1 MGYLGFGEEH
11 SLAKM
16 LPIRAVAH
24 RPPDRGHGVCMDLTG
39 IVYVFF
45 EQQYTLEVQRFL
57 CTSKDYCFSTGLK
70 STVPGDYSFNG
81 L

>member
-1 MGYLGFGEEH
+1 MGYLGFREEH

-39 IVYVFF
+39 IVYVFLATI
-45 EQQYTLEVQRFL
+45 YTGSPKAIFHDSSVHVRTIVLVR
-57 CTSKDYCFSTGLK
+57 
-70 STVPGDYSFNG
+70 V
-81 L
+81 

>member
-1 MGYLGFGEEH
+1 MGYLGFREEH

-24 RPPDRGHGVCMDLTG
+24 RPPDRGHGVCMDLTW

-45 EQQYTLEVQRFL
+45 EQQYTLEVQRLF
-57 CTSKDYCFSTGLK
+57 
-70 STVPGDYSFNG
+70 FNDSYVQVRTIV
-81 L
+81 LVRV